1 MNFCWSYGEQKKE
14 HNGCIDL
21 QWLKDNSY
29 SMMKL
34 KDLQKHCQPL
44 PTAIVSLCFNIITN
58 IKCNHAAK
66 CKYGG
71 LNYKHIQQTI

>member
-1 MNFCWSYGEQKKE
+1 MVHFCWSYGEQKKE
-14 HNGCIDL
+14 HRGCIDL

-44 PTAIVSLCFNIITN
+44 PTAIVSLCFNISSVTT
-58 IKCNHAAK
+58 
-66 CKYGG
+66 
-71 LNYKHIQQTI
+71 LPSVSTVD